1 MLVVI
6 DSVSDAIRQIV
17 DRLGQSKD
25 REYSLDVASE
35 NDGMPLLSNVTLSII
50 TATVLVAPIDR
61 LTLHCS
67 EPRHT
72 TRS

>member
-61 LTLHCS
+61 LTLTGC
-67 EPRHT
+67 T
-72 TRS
+72 N